1 MATGKELLDF
11 IKNLDNRTPLRL
23 KEQVSIDIQDFMNNL
38 ERTAEVA
45 INAEVSVQLDAHS
58 VMFLCVFIER
68 LVRDVNEAN
77 DVLRRAI
84 NSNN

>member
-23 KEQVSIDIQDFMNNL
+23 KEQASIDIQDFMNKL
-38 ERTAEVA
+38 ETIAEVA
-45 INAEVSVQLDAHS
+45 IKAEVSVQLDAHS
-58 VMFLCVFIER
+58 VMFLCVFVER
-68 LVRDVNEAN
+68 LIRDVNEAN

-84 NSNN
+84 NFNN